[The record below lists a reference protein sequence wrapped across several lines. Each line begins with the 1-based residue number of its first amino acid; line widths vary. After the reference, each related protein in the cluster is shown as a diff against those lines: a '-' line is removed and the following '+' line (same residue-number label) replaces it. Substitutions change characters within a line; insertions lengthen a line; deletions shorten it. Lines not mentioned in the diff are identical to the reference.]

1 MTQSA
6 SHTPTTAGIFS
17 ATETGYSWETSD
29 NSLIGLYTV
38 TVTATEDG
46 CGTTS
51 SDTYSVTIVKFE
63 GEDNIVASIAASLF
77 RQKPIILEEL
87 PFDNTE
93 VFLGEIGKKTSY
105 EVKFVDPLAQSI
117 EEYGE
122 EVPEEYQPEGIKISV
137 VYKSFAYFSL
147 EVEYPEDPKG
157 YGNAFFVIDGIEAG
171 KETIAEAVEKDCET
185 AFTGYVTLEV
195 QD

>member
-1 MTQSA
+1 M
-6 SHTPTTAGIFS
+6 
-17 ATETGYSWETSD
+17 
-29 NSLIGLYTV
+29 
-38 TVTATEDG
+38 
-46 CGTTS
+46 
-51 SDTYSVTIVKFE
+51 
-63 GEDNIVASIAASLF
+63 
-77 RQKPIILEEL
+77 
-87 PFDNTE
+87 
-93 VFLGEIGKKTSY
+93 
-105 EVKFVDPLAQSI
+105 

-185 AFTGYVTLEV
+185 AFTGSVTLEV
-195 QD
+195 KDLSSEGESEQFSFNFKIDKAIETDTECEKMKAEKEAEKEPEKEAEEEAEDY